1 MPETLQDLVSKF
13 LELEGMEKQ
22 ALRLYRSLHKFIT
35 DPKDIALVEGISKD
49 EEHHAQL
56 ARECAEIVQK
66 VASADTTV

>member
-13 LELEGMEKQ
+13 LELESMEKQ
-22 ALRLYRSLHKFIT
+22 AQRLYRSLHKYIT

-56 ARECAEIVQK
+56 ARECAEIIQK
-66 VASADTTV
+66 VATTDSSS